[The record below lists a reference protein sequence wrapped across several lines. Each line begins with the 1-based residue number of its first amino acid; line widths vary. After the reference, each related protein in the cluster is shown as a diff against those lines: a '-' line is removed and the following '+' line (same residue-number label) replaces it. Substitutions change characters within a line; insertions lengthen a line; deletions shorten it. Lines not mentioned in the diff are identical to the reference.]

1 MLSSFAICT
10 HATCCRR
17 GHILRGDKCLS
28 IVNAILLIA
37 TVLATTLLSGQEPWT
52 NGIVEFKR
60 PARGLI
66 TYCSTLNQQTD
77 ATYPI
82 LYQRCILW
90 DGVWLGTIVLCV
102 AWILLGLCATLMKPS
117 KREDAQLHYHWPN
130 PQPQMYYPHH
140 QQYQQQ
146 YQHPQLVQALD
157 STLNQKNTCQNSKDP
172 W

>member
-28 IVNAILLIA
+28 IVNSILLIA
-37 TVLATTLLSGQEPWT
+37 TVLATTFLSGQEPWT

-82 LYQRCILW
+82 LYQR
-90 DGVWLGTIVLCV
+90 
-102 AWILLGLCATLMKPS
+102 
-117 KREDAQLHYHWPN
+117 
-130 PQPQMYYPHH
+130 
-140 QQYQQQ
+140 
-146 YQHPQLVQALD
+146 
-157 STLNQKNTCQNSKDP
+157 
-172 W
+172 